1 MEFEEF
7 KDLKLSQRVC
17 SHVADIDWDNECI

>member
-7 KDLKLSQRVC
+7 KDLKLSQGVC
-17 SHVADIDWDNECI
+17 SHVADIDWDNAFK

>member
-7 KDLKLSQRVC
+7 KHLKLSQRVC
-17 SHVADIDWDNECI
+17 SHVADIDWDDAFK